1 MTKPISLTHFHTE
14 ANKMKS
20 ISSITKYTVETQA
33 SQLYSDRTV
42 YSKNIILNST
52 WVILVDGEL
61 NQTLSCGRP
70 DQQSDG
76 HLLSYL

>member
-1 MTKPISLTHFHTE
+1 MKFIHHKTDKWLSQSHWHIFHWGKQDENNT
-14 ANKMKS
+14 
-20 ISSITKYTVETQA
+20 SITKYTVETQA

-61 NQTLSCGRP
+61 NQTVSCGRP
-70 DQQSDG
+70 DQ
-76 HLLSYL
+76 